1 MPIPMPLSG
10 ILSHSCCKILHRP
23 TGDAFVFLHVIALHQ
38 LEASV
43 RPHGLA
49 ALTENSEAEID

>member
-10 ILSHSCCKILHRP
+10 ILSHLRCKIPHRP
-23 TGDAFVFLHVIALHQ
+23 TGDAFVFLHVIAIHQ

-49 ALTENSEAEID
+49 AVTETSEAEID